1 MGNNT
6 VSFFNVFPPPQIAG
20 APAGKKG
27 DEHHNMIC
35 CLTPTIKISLKRA
48 FDKIAESVKDVRNG
62 FQAYDCYSGEIET
75 VDIWSEF

>member
-1 MGNNT
+1 
-6 VSFFNVFPPPQIAG
+6 
-20 APAGKKG
+20 
-27 DEHHNMIC
+27 MIC

-48 FDKIAESVKDVRNG
+48 FDKISESVKDVRNG